1 MILTWENKE
10 EAIKVLRFLGV
21 KESTI
26 KYLGLYENVCWTHKF
41 EGWLGGRDGWSSLMI
56 DRGPDFEEDSE
67 DDEEIEVEGIKYR
80 IHEGD

>member
-26 KYLGLYENVCWTHKF
+26 KYLGLYENVCWIHKF

>member
-26 KYLGLYENVCWTHKF
+26 KYLGMYDDICWWHKF
-41 EGWLGGRDGWSSLMI
+41 EHHLGGRDGWSSLMI
-56 DRGPDFEEDSE
+56 NRGPDFDEEWE
-67 DDEEIEVEGIKYR
+67 DDEEIIVDGIHYR